1 MLKTLRFLMIAIM
14 LLLAAAVAA
23 LFWARSNGL
32 LPGRDNQFD
41 ANQGPLRFGE
51 PFSLVSHTGDPITD
65 AAMKGKPV
73 AVFFGF
79 TSCPEVCPTTLY
91 DVDRWMDL
99 ADPSGT
105 ELEGFFVTIDPERD
119 DPEILN
125 SYVTYFSDRITGITG
140 EPDKVWALA
149 DSWAVAYEKRYYSD
163 DPADGYDIN
172 HTASVFLVDAKGNF
186 RGTISY
192 GASDDI
198 AVGKLRNLL

>member
-1 MLKTLRFLMIAIM
+1 MGCCQDVTTSLTPIKDRF
-14 LLLAAAVAA
+14 A
-23 LFWARSNGL
+23 LGNPFARQ
-32 LPGRDNQFD
+32 PHGRTHYRR
-41 ANQGPLRFGE
+41 GHEGE
-51 PFSLVSHTGDPITD
+51 AG
-65 AAMKGKPV
+65 GC
-73 AVFFGF
+73 FFGF

-198 AVGKLRNLL
+198 AVGKLRICSDIR

>member
-14 LLLAAAVAA
+14 LLLAVAVAA

-41 ANQGPLRFGE
+41 TNQGPLRFGE
-51 PFSLVSHTGDPITD
+51 PFSLVSHTGAPITD

-105 ELEGFFVTIDPERD
+105 KLEGFFVTIDPERD

-149 DSWAVAYEKRYYSD
+149 DSGRSPMKSAITVTTSRW
-163 DPADGYDIN
+163 I
-172 HTASVFLVDAKGNF
+172 
-186 RGTISY
+186 
-192 GASDDI
+192 
-198 AVGKLRNLL
+198 

>member
-14 LLLAAAVAA
+14 LVLVMAVAA

-41 ANQGPLRFGE
+41 TNQGPLRFGE
-51 PFSLVSHTGDPITD
+51 PFSLVSHTGAPITD

-105 ELEGFFVTIDPERD
+105 KLEGFFVTIDPERD

-149 DSWAVAYEKRYYSD
+149 DSWSVAYEKRYYSD